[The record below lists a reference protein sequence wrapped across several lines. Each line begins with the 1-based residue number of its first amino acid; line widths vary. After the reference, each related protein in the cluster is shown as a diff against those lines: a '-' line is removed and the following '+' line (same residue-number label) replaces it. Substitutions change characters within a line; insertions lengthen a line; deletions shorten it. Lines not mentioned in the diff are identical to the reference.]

1 MTLQG
6 QVCVFKQWHL
16 AGARYGHH
24 YPSLALLFIT
34 FGVSQWMFIL
44 KPLKSNVSNYDNIGK
59 SYAHYEKFIQ
69 TLIRVFRKEIYF
81 WLDINICLIEDIVH
95 V

>member
-1 MTLQG
+1 
-6 QVCVFKQWHL
+6 
-16 AGARYGHH
+16 
-24 YPSLALLFIT
+24 
-34 FGVSQWMFIL
+34 MFIL